1 MKLAGNKFVLSVFSS
16 LLLILAWQPNFS
28 FLIFIAFVPLLLI
41 EDEISASASTKK
53 KLKIFGFSYLVFA
66 LWNVGVTWWVYYAS
80 AGGSLM
86 AFFPNA
92 LLMGIIFLIFSN
104 LKNRIGSKWGI
115 WIFIPVWLAF
125 EYGHSVWDLAWIWL
139 NLGNVFC
146 WHPNWMQWYE
156 FTGSSG
162 GSLWV
167 LIVNVLIFS
176 AIKNTEQQ
184 KNKLKWIGIS
194 LSLILPIA
202 MSYLILG
209 LRSPLNEN
217 RKNVVIVQPNIDPYN
232 EKFDLDYESQ
242 FRKMLK
248 LIQGKVN
255 SETDYLVLPETFITG
270 IEWFGV
276 NENEIEKSEEIKW
289 FRDSLI
295 SRFPQL
301 KIVVG
306 ASSYLIY
313 KDEKSATATSRKDRS
328 GIYFD
333 CFNTAFQIDK
343 DRVQLYHKSK
353 LVPGVERMPFPALF
367 KPLENLAIDL
377 GGTSGSLGTQTERAN
392 FYDENNKSG
401 IAPVICYESVFSDY
415 VSGYIRKGAD
425 FIFIITNDGWWSDS
439 PGHIQHLNYAR
450 IRAVETRRQIARSAN
465 TGISCVIDE
474 FGSISQATEYWK
486 EAVIS
491 AQIFGNSEQTFFTKF
506 GDLISY
512 ISVILT
518 GLCLSFSIWLRFT
531 KGNK

>member
-1 MKLAGNKFVLSVFSS
+1 MSVKFVRNKFFLSVLSAI
-16 LLLILAWQPNFS
+16 LLVLAWQPNFT
-28 FLIFIAFVPLLLI
+28 LLVFIAFVPLLLI
-41 EDEISASASTKK
+41 EDEISNSNSSRKK
-53 KLKIFGFSYLVFA
+53 IKIFSYSYLIFA

-92 LLMGIIFLIFSN
+92 LLMGIAFLFFSN
-104 LKNRIGSKWGI
+104 LKNRFSVKWGMCL
-115 WIFIPVWLAF
+115 FVPVWLAF

-146 WHPNWMQWYE
+146 WHTNWIQWYE
-156 FTGSSG
+156 FVGSSG
-162 GSLWV
+162 GTCWILA
-167 LIVNVLIFS
+167 VNILIFY
-176 AIKNTEQQ
+176 AIKNTESI
-184 KNKLKWIGIS
+184 KRTSKWITPA
-194 LSLILPIA
+194 LLVVLPIA
-202 MSYLILG
+202 LSYFILTI
-209 LRSPLNEN
+209 RSPLQEN
-217 RKNVVIVQPNIDPYN
+217 KKNVVIVQPNIDPYS
-232 EKFDLDYESQ
+232 EKFDLDYASQ
-242 FRKMLK
+242 FQKMLQ
-248 LIQGKVN
+248 LINGKIN
-255 SETDYLVLPETFITG
+255 NETDYLVLPETFITG

-328 GIYFD
+328 GTYFD
-333 CFNTAFQIDK
+333 CFNTAMQIDK
-343 DRVQLYHKSK
+343 DRVQVYHKSK

-377 GGTSGSLGTQTERAN
+377 GGTSGSLGTQKARAN
-392 FYDENNKSG
+392 FYDDQNRSG
-401 IAPVICYESVFSDY
+401 VAPVVCYESVFSDY
-415 VSGYIRKGAD
+415 VGDYIRKGAD

-450 IRAVETRRQIARSAN
+450 LRAVETRRQIARSAN

-474 FGSISQATEYWK
+474 FGNISEPTEYWK

-491 AQIFGNSEQTFFTKF
+491 AQIYGNSELSFFVRF
-506 GDLISY
+506 GDLFSY
-512 ISVILT
+512 ISVIIT
-518 GLCLSFSIWLRFT
+518 GLCLLFSFYLRFK
-531 KGNK
+531 KG

>member
-1 MKLAGNKFVLSVFSS
+1 MKPATNKFFLSLLSAILLVLS
-16 LLLILAWQPNFS
+16 WQPNLS
-28 FLIFIAFVPLLLI
+28 LLAFIALVPLLLI
-41 EDEISASASTKK
+41 EDEISRSESRRKK
-53 KLKIFGFSYLVFA
+53 IKIFGFAYLVFA
-66 LWNVGVTWWVYYAS
+66 IWNVGVTWWVYYAS

-92 LLMGIIFLIFSN
+92 LLMGIAFLIFSN
-104 LKNRIGSKWGI
+104 LKNRINVKWGI
-115 WIFIPVWLAF
+115 WLFIPVWLAF

-139 NLGNVFC
+139 NLGNIFC
-146 WHPNWMQWYE
+146 WHTNWIQWYE

-162 GSLWV
+162 GTLWI
-167 LIVNVLIFS
+167 LAVNVLIFS
-176 AIKNTEQQ
+176 LLKNGDLQ
-184 KNKLKWIGIS
+184 KNKAGWIKIS
-194 LSLILPIA
+194 LSVLLPIVF
-202 MSYLILG
+202 SYLILG
-209 LRSPLNEN
+209 IRSPLKEN
-217 RKNVVIVQPNIDPYN
+217 KKNVVIVQPNIDPYN

-242 FRKMLK
+242 FQKMLK
-248 LIQGKVN
+248 LIKGKIN
-255 SETDYLVLPETFITG
+255 AETDYLVLPETFITG

-295 SRFPQL
+295 SKFPQL

-377 GGTSGSLGTQTERAN
+377 GGTSGSLGTQKERAN
-392 FYDENNKSG
+392 FYDDQNRSG
-401 IAPVICYESVFSDY
+401 IAPVVCYESVFSDY
-415 VSGYIRKGAD
+415 VSDYIRKGAD

-474 FGSISQATEYWK
+474 FGQISQPTEYWK

-491 AQIFGNSEQTFFTKF
+491 AQINGNSDLTFFTRF

-518 GLCLSFSIWLRFT
+518 GLCLVFSFYLRFK